1 MADTGNGATVTFTAL
16 DGTSS
21 STAIGNVRSVNLG
34 EQSMPVID
42 TSHLGT
48 TNYLTSIPGD
58 LQDPGEISMEVIFD
72 QDTVGIPSL
81 GTVEDIII
89 TFPIVTTGNTTNA
102 TYTASGFFSSVSLP
116 EVVNNELMMM
126 TLTFKCDGGHD
137 EEEGSDPAGE
147 PSFTS
152 EAA

>member
-21 STAIGNVRSVNLG
+21 STAVGSVRSVNLG
-34 EQSMPVID
+34 EQSIPVID

-48 TNYLTSIPGD
+48 TNFLTSIPGD
-58 LQDPGEISMEVIFD
+58 LKEPGEISMEVLFD
-72 QDTVGIPSL
+72 QDTVGVPSL

-89 TFPIVTTGNTTNA
+89 TFPIVTSGQTTNA

-126 TLTFKCDGGHD
+126 SITFKCDGGAD
-137 EEEGSDPAGE
+137 ASNPQE
-147 PSFTS
+147 PTFTP

>member
-1 MADTGNGATVTFTAL
+1 MADTGNGATVTFTDL
-16 DGTSS
+16 DGSS
-21 STAIGNVRSVNLG
+21 STTAVGSVRSINLG
-34 EQSMPVID
+34 EQSIPVID

-48 TNYLTSIPGD
+48 TNFLTSIPGD
-58 LQDPGEISMEVIFD
+58 LKEPGEISMEVLFD

-89 TFPIVTTGNTTNA
+89 TFPIVTSGQTTNA

-116 EVVNNELMMM
+116 EIVNNELMMM
-126 TLTFKCDGGHD
+126 SITFKCDGGAD
-137 EEEGSDPAGE
+137 ASNPQE
-147 PSFTS
+147 PTFTA